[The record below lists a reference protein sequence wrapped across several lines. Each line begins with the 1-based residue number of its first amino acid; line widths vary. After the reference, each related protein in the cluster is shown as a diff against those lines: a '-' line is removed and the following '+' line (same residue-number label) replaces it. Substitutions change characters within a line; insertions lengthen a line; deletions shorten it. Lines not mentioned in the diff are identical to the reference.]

1 MTPIRTAVVLAGL
14 LAFGCTDANLYSDE
28 GPLAQADRVTI
39 KGRICTRDPNVAE
52 LPLRIAIVAD
62 RAAGPLYA
70 AFDPGA
76 VRVSILTAFVQ
87 SVLSSQDTELA
98 VVSFA
103 GRSRKLAPIEGNF
116 TRNPGELLAAIN
128 QLAVAEG
135 CLGADQCRDYLE
147 GLRTAR
153 TLIEG
158 DLSTNPAGIRV
169 LTQYV
174 VVLLVAGPH
183 QPFALNIDCCPSDD
197 AACLSQTPAVSQAC
211 QSQLEQEELS
221 AMIAAVDANGA
232 LGLKLHVIHLAAED
246 DATNAQLQD
255 SMQRL
260 IFTGSGSYQRVP
272 SADSMSPSALD
283 VIEARTPLHVKTMF
297 AANLNAKPTPT
308 GPVTDSDADG
318 LSDAEEDLGGTLS
331 GSRDTD
337 GDGLGDLVET
347 LVDFDPFTI
356 DNPTACAQVSAS
368 ADSDLDGLSDCDEA
382 LLGTETSLVDTDGD
396 AMPDPLE
403 LIGNTDYLHRDAES
417 DADGDGASNGDEVLQ
432 RTDPRSIDT
441 QSHLSSAY
449 RYTIEDEGVIT
460 ELFPIDLIQL
470 TGVEVVYASTGTTP
484 GVGLIRY
491 DSAQNSLQWQ
501 DALDTALG
509 PAVLIDGGGYF
520 DLPSSSWAPEQ
531 GDDGRFIR
539 VLVDEVNLPPPPDA
553 VVESLRFVLREHQ
566 CINYTIR
573 NIRLMDT
580 RELDDGTPAGL
591 NRIVLFFG
599 ETPEGRIGSPGPFRL
614 AEVPVMFYP
623 PSSRDPDAPVL
634 QVLESEFVSPR

>member
-1 MTPIRTAVVLAGL
+1 MTPPRTAIFLAAL
-14 LAFGCTDANLYSDE
+14 LAFGCTDAHLYSDE

-39 KGRICTRDPNVAE
+39 KGRICTRDPNTAE

-62 RAAGPLYA
+62 RAAGPLFA
-70 AFDPGA
+70 GFDPGA
-76 VRVSILTAFVQ
+76 VRVQILTAFAQ

-128 QLAVAEG
+128 QLAIAEG

-158 DLSTNPAGIRV
+158 DLSTSPAGIRV

-197 AACLSQTPAVSQAC
+197 AACLSQAPLPSQAC
-211 QSQLEQEELS
+211 QSQLEQEEMA

-232 LGLKLHVIHLAAED
+232 LGLKLHVVHLAAED
-246 DATNAQLQD
+246 DATNAQLQE

-283 VIEARTPLHVKTMF
+283 VIEARTPLHVKTLF
-297 AANLNAKPTPT
+297 AANLNAKPTPS

-318 LSDAEEDLGGTLS
+318 LSDYEEDLGGTLY

-337 GDGLGDLVET
+337 GDGLGDLVEM

-356 DNPTACAQVSAS
+356 DNPTACAQVVPT

-382 LLGTETSLVDTDGD
+382 LLGTEISLVDTDGD
-396 AMPDPLE
+396 GMPDPLE

-417 DADGDGASNGDEVLQ
+417 DADGDGASNGEEVLQ

-470 TGVEVVYASTGTTP
+470 TGVDVVFTSVGTTP

-491 DSAQNSLQWQ
+491 DPAQNSLEWQ

-509 PAVLIDGGGYF
+509 PAVIVDGGGYF

-531 GDDGRFIR
+531 GNDGRFIR
-539 VLVDEVNLPPPPDA
+539 VHIDAVNLPPDP
-553 VVESLRFVLREHQ
+553 VVESLRFILREHQ

-591 NRIVLFFG
+591 NRIVLYFG

-614 AEVPVMFYP
+614 AEIPIMFYP

-634 QVLESEFVSPR
+634 QVLEEEFVSPR